1 MGAKHFGARIARL
14 EDPALLTGQ
23 GRFVD
28 DIQIAG
34 TLHAAFVRSPHAHAR
49 LRKIDA
55 GAARAMTSVHAVLTA
70 DDMPPRI
77 ATGMIPMLVPNPAIR
92 TPRTQI
98 SLARDE
104 VCYVG
109 QTVAVVVADN
119 RYLAEDAANAVEV
132 DYELLPAVGDAP
144 DSVEPG

>member
-28 DIQIAG
+28 DIQLPG
-34 TLHAAFVRSPHAHAR
+34 VLHAAFVRSPHAHAR
-49 LRKIDA
+49 IRGINTD
-55 GAARAMTSVHAVLTA
+55 AARGMAGVHAVLTA
-70 DDMPPRI
+70 NDMPGRI
-77 ATGMIPMLVPNPAIR
+77 ATGMIPMLVTNPAIK

-98 SLARDE
+98 PLARDE

-109 QTVAVVVADN
+109 QTVAGGVHASP
-119 RYLAEDAANAVEV
+119 YLA
-132 DYELLPAVGDAP
+132 
-144 DSVEPG
+144 